1 MRVIMTSYHTLADGT
16 ELKPGDPHD
25 HEEAEARR
33 LVGVGGARFPTKGD
47 EARFEAHA
55 REQAKADV
63 RMQLESST
71 VDELKAG
78 AEQRGID
85 LKGATKKAEIIAAI
99 VAWMDER
106 EAAEREAAA
115 KAQQ

>member
-1 MRVIMTSYHTLADGT
+1 MTSYHTLADGT

-25 HEEAEARR
+25 HDEAEARR

-47 EARFEAHA
+47 EARLEAHA

-71 VDELKAG
+71 NDELKAG

-106 EAAEREAAA
+106 EAEAIAA
-115 KAQQ
+115 QTAQK